1 MLLDLKRPQVHCA
14 FTVVGSLLMCFYVFL
29 FCLVDT
35 IIVLEQVEPHR
46 NMEAA
51 ASPVKPPAKHPKLS
65 SHQELLTLEK
75 ERCMLDIENAKIKK
89 DVLLLQKEVLTLQ
102 KQRLLDLSQSRELEC
117 FLNEF

>member
-1 MLLDLKRPQVHCA
+1 
-14 FTVVGSLLMCFYVFL
+14 MCLYVFL
-29 FCLVDT
+29 FCLADT
-35 IIVLEQVEPHR
+35 IIILEQVEPHV
-46 NMEAA
+46 NIKAAA

-102 KQRLLDLSQSRELEC
+102 KQRLLDQSQSHEIER